1 VEEETVRG
9 WYLSFAAVNDR
20 KRAPNVFCGSQRGAG
35 RNLPGI
41 VARTIRDQQLA
52 TPQLLDRYRGDLSYS
67 LHLLIDFDVF
77 EVDFGGRLSAMG
89 GVGPLVVVE
98 GDPAADANRS
108 CPRVHDMLRTV

>member
-20 KRAPNVFCGSQRGAG
+20 KRAPKVYCGSQRGAG